1 MTQLSV
7 QSILQTDLNARTV
20 GIAVSALVLL
30 AIVYQL
36 WLYPYFFSPIRKVPG
51 PKGSLLDWRYVLFGE
66 FPKIMRGEAG
76 IVQREWA
83 KEYGTIIRAV
93 GPFGISRMMF
103 LSPTAVHKVLVS
115 DWVEYPRPSFMRNI
129 LGIVAGYG
137 LLTVTG
143 DEHRQMR
150 RFMNPAF
157 SIPSLSAQTHMYYK
171 PIYDLVDI
179 IKGKIKDTS
188 GNVFHVYDLMSM
200 VTLDIIC
207 LTAFGYECDSL
218 HNPKNELADA
228 YHKLLDLQ
236 SGQNLARLI
245 AVVSLPGMPK
255 LIKSEW
261 LYNHRHWLRNWSHL
275 KALSIMI
282 ECMHRIERVSSKI
295 LSDAN
300 AHATAVASSDST
312 LKGKKDVMSLLV
324 QARMNESDGSGYK
337 MSDSMMMQQVLT
349 FLGAGHETTASG
361 LTWTL
366 WLLATH
372 PEIQSKLRG
381 ALLPTLWLLATHPEI
396 QSKLRGAL
404 LPVIA
409 EHPNPDVR
417 TLKSIEYLDYVVM
430 ESLRVMPPVPM
441 TIRQAGKSDFIDGV
455 WIPKG
460 TLFYIAI
467 RVINT
472 YKGFWGEDAEE
483 FRPERWGKLNE
494 APAYHPLHSL
504 QTFINGPHHCI
515 GKTMAIVEMKAVLA
529 YVHATASHFSLLDH
543 ETHFDSVFSI
553 IIANFEFAPAYVG
566 QTTRPTA
573 AVTMSMLFYNLVS
586 VKPLD

>member
-83 KEYGTIIRAV
+83 KEYGTIIRAM

-103 LSPTAVHKVLVS
+103 LSPTAMHKVLVS

-188 GNVFHVYDLMSM
+188 GSVFHVYDLMSM

-275 KALSIMI
+275 KALSITI

-361 LTWTL
+361 LTW
-366 WLLATH
+366 
-372 PEIQSKLRG
+372 
-381 ALLPTLWLLATHPEI
+381 TLWLLATHPEI

-529 YVHATASHFSLLDH
+529 
-543 ETHFDSVFSI
+543 I

-566 QTTRPTA
+566 QTTRPTS
-573 AVTMSMLFYNLVS
+573 AVTMKPVDNMPLL
-586 VKPLD
+586 VKPIQK

>member
-7 QSILQTDLNARTV
+7 QSILQADLNRTV
-20 GIAVSALVLL
+20 GIVFSAFVPL

-66 FPKIMRGEAG
+66 FPKIMHGEAG

-83 KEYGTIIRAV
+83 KEHGTVIRAV

-103 LSPTAVHKVLVS
+103 LNPTAMHKVLVS

-157 SIPSLSAQTHMYYK
+157 SIASLSAQTHMYYK

-188 GNVFHVYDLMSM
+188 GNVFQVYDLMSM

-245 AVVSLPGMPK
+245 VIVSLPGMPK
-255 LIKSEW
+255 LIKSKW
-261 LYNHRHWLRNWSHL
+261 LYHHRHWLRNWIHL
-275 KALSIMI
+275 KPLSIMI

-300 AHATAVASSDST
+300 SHATAVASNDST

-372 PEIQSKLRG
+372 PEIQSKLR
-381 ALLPTLWLLATHPEI
+381 AE
-396 QSKLRGAL
+396 L
-404 LPVIA
+404 LPVIT
-409 EHPNPDVR
+409 EHPNPDFR

-441 TIRQAGKSDFIDGV
+441 TIRQAGKSDYIDGV
-455 WIPKG
+455 WVPKG

-529 YVHATASHFSLLDH
+529 
-543 ETHFDSVFSI
+543 I

-573 AVTMSMLFYNLVS
+573 AVTMKPADNMPLL
-586 VKPLD
+586 VKPIQK